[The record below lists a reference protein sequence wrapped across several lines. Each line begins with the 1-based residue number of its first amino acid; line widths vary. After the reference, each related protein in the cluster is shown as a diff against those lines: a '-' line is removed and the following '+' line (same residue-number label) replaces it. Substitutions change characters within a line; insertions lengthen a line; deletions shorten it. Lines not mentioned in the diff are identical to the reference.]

1 MFTFIC
7 GILFSEKK
15 IERSHLN
22 SLYKIIDE
30 AYITLVEDD
39 IPGKVK
45 GLYFDN
51 IIVLH
56 KSIETEA
63 EKNCILAEE
72 IGHYFTASDII
83 IDKSKLKN
91 EKQEEAAHRWAI
103 KELIDPARFI
113 DAFKVGVR
121 NRWELSQFLDVTEE
135 FIEEALVCMKKLYG
149 ETLAINEYII
159 HFDPLWIY
167 KSLD

>member
-1 MFTFIC
+1 M
-7 GILFSEKK
+7 
-15 IERSHLN
+15 N
-22 SLYKIIDE
+22 QLYKIMDD

-63 EKNCILAEE
+63 ERNCILAEE

-91 EKQEEAAHRWAI
+91 QKQEEAAHRWAI
-103 KELIDPARFI
+103 KELIDTARFI
-113 DAFKVGVR
+113 DAFKAGVR

-135 FIEEALVCMKKLYG
+135 FIEESLTYFKKFYG
-149 ETLAINEYII
+149 EFLIIDEYTL
-159 HFDPLWIY
+159 HFDPLWVY
-167 KSLD
+167 KSFE